1 MSPHNPDKIKALDE
15 NNAALKTRCTSLRDQ
30 MKDDRVT
37 EVSDQYWGISDLAG
51 TQAIVHNLLL
61 CPS

>member
-1 MSPHNPDKIKALDE
+1 MSPHNSDKIKALDE

-37 EVSDQYWGISDLAG
+37 EVSDQYWGTSILAG
-51 TQAIVHNLLL
+51 SEATVLNLLL
-61 CPS
+61 HSS